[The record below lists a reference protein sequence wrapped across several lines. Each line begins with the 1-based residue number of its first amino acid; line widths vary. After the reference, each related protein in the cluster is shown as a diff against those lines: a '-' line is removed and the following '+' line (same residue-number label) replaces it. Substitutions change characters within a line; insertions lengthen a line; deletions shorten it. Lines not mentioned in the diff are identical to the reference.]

1 VRDPA
6 GPGDTGQRLFDAGP
20 HHQLVP
26 AGVHHTNTETERPQS
41 ILPRPCVVYSGRG
54 LAWARCRR
62 SSDHAAGAALS
73 GPAGRRSATGR
84 RGAIRPHFVSPPPI
98 PALRDLT
105 ATGALVQEAPGQDP
119 AGCRGTVLISMASA
133 LLIQSRSRR
142 HDGRNSFRSG
152 RGCTPAGQRESHR
165 SYVTSLTSSD
175 AMNHPAAVNSM
186 VI

>member
-62 SSDHAAGAALS
+62 SSDQRCRGGAERARRSQVGHRTSRGHPPPLRLTAADPRAAGFDRHRRTGS
-73 GPAGRRSATGR
+73 GSARRRS
-84 RGAIRPHFVSPPPI
+84 
-98 PALRDLT
+98 
-105 ATGALVQEAPGQDP
+105 
-119 AGCRGTVLISMASA
+119 CRMPGTVLISMASA

-142 HDGRNSFRSG
+142 HDGRNLFRSG